1 MKEKFMEQQMEYEGR
16 GGHDA
21 FIHDLARVTCEEFIP
36 DVDHV
41 CPNCYD
47 KKQLHSMIRNE
58 TEAECLD
65 CGQGY
70 DIIDR
75 NTLRFK

>member
-41 CPNCYD
+41 CPNCY
-47 KKQLHSMIRNE
+47 LSLIHISEPTRP
-58 TEAECLD
+58 
-65 CGQGY
+65 Y
-70 DIIDR
+70 
-75 NTLRFK
+75 